1 MERKFRITV
10 DGRAYMVTVED
21 LSEGQSRLYPEP
33 GSMSV
38 PSHAQPA
45 LPAVAAAAPIAPPAA
60 AGPVAGPGDV
70 VATLGGV
77 VSEITASVGQ
87 TVAAGDTVVVIEA
100 MKMKSHMLAPRAGR
114 VTAIAVAAGQGV
126 EAGQTL
132 ATID

>member
-1 MERKFRITV
+1 MDRKFRITV
-10 DGRAYMVTVED
+10 DGRAYVVTVED

-38 PSHAQPA
+38 PSQRPA
-45 LPAVAAAAPIAPPAA
+45 APTPAVSPPAGSAPPSAA
-60 AGPVAGPGDV
+60 VAGPGDV

-77 VSEITASVGQ
+77 VSEVAAAMGQ
-87 TVAAGDTVVVIEA
+87 VVSAGDTVVVIEA

-114 VTAIAVAAGQGV
+114 VTAVVVAPGDGV
-126 EAGQTL
+126 EPGQTL